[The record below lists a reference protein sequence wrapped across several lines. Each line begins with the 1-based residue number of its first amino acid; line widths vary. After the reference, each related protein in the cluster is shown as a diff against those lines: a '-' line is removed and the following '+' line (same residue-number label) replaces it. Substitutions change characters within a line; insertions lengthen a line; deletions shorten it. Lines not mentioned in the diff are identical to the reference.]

1 MCRHVCRH
9 MRRHV
14 LAGPMA
20 NLCAVTHVIPI
31 EPPRHFGSKGLSP
44 FQAALHVPEAPPQ
57 APPPRAWCGRVHLCT
72 GVCAV
77 VRSET
82 SNKPLWRAVSVS
94 DFRVPASLAT
104 YSSGAIVRHLCIHVW
119 RLFLSGGMAILTVAD
134 MEAAG
139 RALQRSTGCR
149 AVLVKGGHMLEVQ
162 QRAALASASATA
174 VTDELQQR
182 AALASASAA
191 AVTAGELPP
200 VVSDVLVDGEA
211 TYVLTAP
218 RVETDNTH
226 GTGVCPHSLALS
238 RCP

>member
-1 MCRHVCRH
+1 MHPHHTPGSSCCFVLRGRHRRRDATRPEGCPRCVPALPLQYEDLGHMCRHVCRH

-149 AVLVKGGHMLEVQ
+149 AVLVKG
-162 QRAALASASATA
+162 ATCW
-174 VTDELQQR
+174 R
-182 AALASASAA
+182 CSRGRHS
-191 AVTAGELPP
+191 PP
-200 VVSDVLVDGEA
+200 
-211 TYVLTAP
+211 P
-218 RVETDNTH
+218 
-226 GTGVCPHSLALS
+226 P
-238 RCP
+238 PPP